1 MDREGIDV
9 FMGTKVDRKL
19 NAILCNVDVLNKDS
33 EIKFLTGCTED
44 EVNKIYEFLNKSE
57 YMKSILIKR

>member
-9 FMGTKVDRKL
+9 FMETKVDGKL

-33 EIKFLTGCTED
+33 EIKLLIGCTED